1 MLKRRHDKYSNIILR
16 AERIETQSQMIES
29 ERQIQKKWQ
38 VIMETT
44 KAKSV
49 NQKEEL

>member
-1 MLKRRHDKYSNIILR
+1 MSKRRHDKYSNIILR
-16 AERIETQSQMIES
+16 EEKELSKMIES

-38 VIMETT
+38 VIMEST
-44 KAKSV
+44 KAESV